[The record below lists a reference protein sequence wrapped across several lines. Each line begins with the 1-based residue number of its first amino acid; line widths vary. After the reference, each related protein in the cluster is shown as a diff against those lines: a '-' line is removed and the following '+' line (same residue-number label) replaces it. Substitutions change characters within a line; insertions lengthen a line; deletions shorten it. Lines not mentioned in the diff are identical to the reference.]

1 MLPVGAEFKYPKLA
15 LELFGW
21 QPPVRQNLSSTSFS
35 C

>member
-21 QPPVRQNLSSTSFS
+21 QPPVRQTCHQPAL
-35 C
+35 